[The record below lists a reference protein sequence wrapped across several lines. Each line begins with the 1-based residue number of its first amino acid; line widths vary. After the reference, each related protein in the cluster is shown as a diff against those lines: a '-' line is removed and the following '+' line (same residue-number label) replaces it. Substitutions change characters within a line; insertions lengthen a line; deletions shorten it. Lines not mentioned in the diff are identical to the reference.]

1 MPWEYHISRENLLAD
16 FPVRMFLQEVLVL
29 LVDLLPRSGSVLG
42 DVVLVFLGEDL
53 LAANTTH
60 LRQEQVLQKK
70 IKPVSSFRILR

>member
-29 LVDLLPRSGSVLG
+29 LVDLLPRCGSVLG

-60 LRQEQVLQKK
+60 LWQEQVLQKSTL
-70 IKPVSSFRILR
+70 VSSFRILR

>member
-1 MPWEYHISRENLLAD
+1 MPWEYLISRENLLAD
-16 FPVRMFLQEVLVL
+16 FPVRMFLQEVLML
-29 LVDLLPRSGSVLG
+29 LVDLLPRRGSVLG

-70 IKPVSSFRILR
+70 IKPLALS